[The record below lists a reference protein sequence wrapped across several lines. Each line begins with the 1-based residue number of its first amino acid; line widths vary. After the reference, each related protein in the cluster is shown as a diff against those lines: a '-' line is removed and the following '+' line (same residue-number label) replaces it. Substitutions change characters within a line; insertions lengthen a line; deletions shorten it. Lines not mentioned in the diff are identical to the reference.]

1 MKTLDQLLA
10 ENTALREELALAKAL
25 NIGLQAQL
33 DDLMRRLYGPS
44 SEKMDPAQLA
54 LALDGLLADAVIEE
68 EKQPEPEP
76 AKEPKPAVKRGGR
89 RPLPENL
96 PIVREVVDVP
106 VSERE
111 GMVMIRE
118 DVTER
123 IDYRP
128 SQFFRH
134 QIVRPVYASA
144 TDKTVSPMQAAAPVA
159 VIPGAA
165 VGVGLIAKTV
175 VDRFVD
181 HLPYYRQEQM
191 AARQGVTIER
201 QKFCQWIEHAAVLLK
216 IVYSQIRDKV
226 LASGYVQADE
236 TPVRVMDPDHEG
248 SAKKGYL
255 WVYHAPHAREIAF
268 EFDMSRGQGN
278 PSRFFGS
285 EWSGTVQ
292 SDGYN
297 VYPAVFGER
306 KKVLL
311 VGCWAHARRAWVK
324 AVDNGGERVARAMA
338 LIQKLYLVESE
349 AKAKGLSHA
358 ERAISRAARSQKIL
372 ADLNRLAMEVSGTA
386 LPESA
391 AGKAAAYMIERW
403 AQLEAFA
410 QPDNGHIEIDNN
422 PVERGIRPSAL
433 GKRNWLFIGHPE
445 AGWRSAVMY
454 SIMGTCKLQGVNP
467 YDYLVWVLPRLASGT
482 TLTVGDVTPA
492 GFLAAVKEQ
501 RRV

>member
-1 MKTLDQLLA
+1 MKTPDQLLA
-10 ENTALREELALAKAL
+10 ENAALRAELLERDRKIAL
-25 NIGLQAQL
+25 LQAKL
-33 DDLMRRLYGPS
+33 DDLLRRLHGPS

-54 LALDGLLADAVIEE
+54 LALDGLLADAAIEE
-68 EKQPEPEP
+68 DKQAEPEP
-76 AKEPKPAVKRGGR
+76 VKEPKPAVKRGGR

-96 PIVREVVDVP
+96 PVVREVIDVP
-106 VSERE
+106 ASERE

-123 IDYRP
+123 IDYKP

-144 TDKTVSPMQAAAPVA
+144 TDKTVAPVQASAPVA

-165 VGVGLIAKTV
+165 VGVGLIAKTIV
-175 VDRFVD
+175 ERFAD
-181 HLPYYRQEQM
+181 HLPYYRQEQI

-201 QKFCQWIEHAAVLLK
+201 QKFCQWVEHAALLLK
-216 IVYSQIRDKV
+216 IAYSQIRDKV
-226 LASGYVQADE
+226 LASAYVQADE
-236 TPVRVMDPDHEG
+236 TPVRVLDPDHEG
-248 SAKKGYL
+248 STKKGYL
-255 WVYHAPHAREIAF
+255 WVYHAPHAQEIAF
-268 EFDMSRGQGN
+268 DFDMSRGQGN
-278 PSRFFGS
+278 PSRFFAP
-285 EWSGTVQ
+285 EWLGTVQ

-306 KKVLL
+306 KGVLL

-358 ERAISRAARSQKIL
+358 ERAITRAARSQKIL

-391 AGKAAAYMIERW
+391 AGKAAAYMLERW
-403 AQLEAFA
+403 AQLVAFA

-433 GKRNWLFIGHPE
+433 GKKNWLFVGHPD

-467 YDYLVWVLPRLASGT
+467 YDYLVWALPRLASGT
-482 TLTVGDVTPA
+482 TATIGDVTPS
-492 GFLAAVKEQ
+492 GFLSAVKEQ
-501 RRV
+501 R